1 MHTKIL
7 EIPTHTDPIQTL
19 HTLKKQE
26 LVFNRDYLI
35 QKIPQ
40 GLSGKIVETTTKL
53 ATEFEN
59 WFEIPG
65 EVDDHH
71 FGQSVFKPSFKYYFE
86 LHQVL
91 DDVFRSSKTIRNWQT
106 IGTKMIR
113 SRVTYSKA
121 FKKASNIFFSYW
133 HTILRNTREI
143 AS

>member
-59 WFEIPG
+59 
-65 EVDDHH
+65 
-71 FGQSVFKPSFKYYFE
+71 
-86 LHQVL
+86 
-91 DDVFRSSKTIRNWQT
+91 
-106 IGTKMIR
+106 
-113 SRVTYSKA
+113 
-121 FKKASNIFFSYW
+121 
-133 HTILRNTREI
+133 
-143 AS
+143 